1 MKRDEQRI
9 RVLCDRVR
17 QTAFELHTHLRNG
30 HLEKVYE
37 NGMAHRLRKIGLSVE
52 QQKPLQVR
60 DEDGTLLGNF
70 FADLFVENCLILE
83 LKAARALA
91 PEHIAQ
97 TLGYLRASG
106 QRDAM
111 LINFGAAK
119 LQVKKLIL

>member
-1 MKRDEQRI
+1 MRDEQRI
-9 RVLCDRVR
+9 RALCDRVR
-17 QTAFELHTHLRNG
+17 QTAFELHGYLRNG

-37 NGMAHRLRKIGLSVE
+37 NGMAHRLKTIGLAVE

-60 DEDGTLLGNF
+60 DEDGTVLGDY
-70 FADLFVENCLILE
+70 FADLLVENCLILE
-83 LKAARALA
+83 LKASTALA

-106 QRDAM
+106 YRDAI

-119 LQVKKLIL
+119 LQIKKLIL